1 MFEWNNSN
9 LKASRL
15 QIRTHV
21 DIYISLYPF
30 LWLPTPIRAHICWH
44 IQSYPIIILSQSY
57 LYTCKSMHI
66 IHDSLSTISV
76 SNSQVWSDPR
86 TFAFGGLTTFT
97 SGCLRSIPSSMV
109 TNGATDTSLGLSVV
123 QVKTFNISSVLH
135 VLPKVRNLVKPA
147 MIDHTLWLRHFIS
160 VMLIPTSM

>member
-66 IHDSLSTISV
+66 IHDSLSTISL

-109 TNGATDTSLGLSVV
+109 TNGATDTGLGL
-123 QVKTFNISSVLH
+123 FCSSGKDFQH
-135 VLPKVRNLVKPA
+135 IQCSACSAESWWNLQ
-147 MIDHTLWLRHFIS
+147 WLIILCDWDPEKS